1 MFERLRSSVNAPA
14 KNHETPV
21 QPQPKPFLIEL
32 QQREKTPSGAFLP
45 AARLHVDPA
54 FRSSGL
60 LAALTAEELQSLLW
74 LLTFVSPG
82 GDCRV
87 LLPQWEAAMNLPA
100 STARKRMGRLLAFRW
115 QGAPL
120 VLTTKAESGLVAY
133 VLHPR
138 LVEYV
143 PVEEPAQEEAE
154 SPVLPATSRAAV
166 VEYSRR
172 HYAKSRVEVEREIA
186 RQMGHEMTETEA
198 AEETGNDAAP
208 EGGSVQAERVTES
221 PSPFDASLP
230 TDTAAK
236 PANASSL
243 RRRLENNGLTREQA
257 NKLLST
263 YSRQRIEQQLRWLP
277 FRNAKNPAAFLAA
290 AIEGCYEEPR
300 LLRRHQKSEKQ
311 P

>member
-32 QQREKTPSGAFLP
+32 QQREKTPRGAFLP
-45 AARLHVDPA
+45 GARLHVDPV
-54 FRSSGL
+54 FRTSGL
-60 LAALTAEELQSLLW
+60 LAALPAEELQSLLW
-74 LLTFVSPG
+74 LLTFVSSN

-87 LLPQWEAAMNLPA
+87 LLPQLEAAMNLSA
-100 STARKRMGRLLAFRW
+100 NAARRRMGQLLAFRW

-143 PVEEPAQEEAE
+143 HVEEPAQEEAE
-154 SPVLPATSRAAV
+154 APALPATSRAAV

-172 HYAKSRVEVEREIA
+172 HYAKSRVEVERDIA
-186 RQMGHEMTETEA
+186 RQLGHEAPKVENEARDTTENGVLTPNQTA
-198 AEETGNDAAP
+198 TP
-208 EGGSVQAERVTES
+208 Q
-221 PSPFDASLP
+221 SPFTASTP
-230 TDTAAK
+230 ANTTAK
-236 PANASSL
+236 PTNASTL
-243 RRRLENNGLTREQA
+243 RRRLENNGLTRDQA
-257 NKLLST
+257 DKLLATHSW
-263 YSRQRIEQQLRWLP
+263 QRIEQQLGWLP

-300 LLRRHQKSEKQ
+300 LLRRHRKCAPQS
-311 P
+311 